1 MRGRLLVS
9 ALLLAAASAPEVC
22 AEGPPDEG
30 AVVVDSLPKSLAG
43 MVEFA
48 FGDPPGGIA
57 GVDGLTWTR
66 IAVPGTWQSAGIAA
80 HGFGWYRF
88 RFRVTPEVASVPL
101 EFVVPQI
108 RDADEVFLDGAFVG
122 RCGGFPPRYD
132 KGTLQPRLYELPPTR
147 TTLPGV
153 HILLVRVYNPGPR
166 AGGITAVP
174 VLDAVGA
181 AYWKQIFREA
191 PFALAAS
198 AIFALG
204 LFALFVFLRDRR
216 QFEFLFFFFFT
227 SGVAIYI
234 STWLSVWTVLNV
246 PLSLVFRL
254 NFAHAF
260 ALSALFPLFFQH
272 FLDIPIPGWQRAVV
286 AVQGAGAIATL
297 AWPRVDDLY
306 YFLPVLYVTLAL
318 TGTRIAWALVSRW
331 RRRVEYAGASLLGFL
346 IILGAVL
353 HDILQD
359 LSIVPE
365 DGRLR
370 LVGPGFLV
378 FAAIFL
384 TVVADRM
391 ARLRIAA
398 STDSLTGLAN
408 RRTLWDRIHLELARS
423 KRGGKPLSLAVLDLD
438 LFKEFN
444 DRYGHLAGD
453 RLLIAMGET
462 LTRGIRETD
471 LASRY
476 GGEEFVVLLPE
487 IGREEAATCLERI
500 REAVSRIRVPGADR
514 ATTVSIGLAVHL
526 PGDETP
532 VTTAGLLRGADSA
545 LYRAKADGRNRIVV
559 LDGSPAETDGVR
571 FSAP

>member
-1 MRGRLLVS
+1 MRTQLLLPV
-9 ALLLAAASAPEVC
+9 LLCAGVLAAAPGA
-22 AEGPPDEG
+22 DERREDG
-30 AVVVDSLPKSLAG
+30 VVLVDSLPKSLAG
-43 MVEFA
+43 NVEFA
-48 FGDPPGGIA
+48 FGDASGGPA
-57 GVDGLTWTR
+57 GVEALTWTR
-66 IAVPGTWQSAGIAA
+66 IAVPGTWQSAGFAA
-80 HGFGWYRF
+80 HGIGWYRF

-101 EFVVPQI
+101 AFVVPQI

-132 KGTLQPRLYELPPTR
+132 KGTLQPRLYELPPTG
-147 TTLPGV
+147 TTLSGV
-153 HILLVRVYNPGPR
+153 HTLLVRVYNQGPR
-166 AGGITAVP
+166 EGGITAVP

-181 AYWKQIFREA
+181 AYWKLIFREA

-216 QFEFLFFFFFT
+216 QVEFLVFFLFT

-260 ALSALFPLFFQH
+260 ALSALFPIFFQH
-272 FLDIPIPGWQRAVV
+272 FLSIPIPGWERAVV
-286 AVQGAGAIATL
+286 AVQGVGAVATL

-306 YFLPVLYVTLAL
+306 YFLPVLYVTVAL
-318 TGTRIAWALVSRW
+318 TGGRISWVLVSRW
-331 RRRVEYAGASLLGFL
+331 RRRVEYAGAVLFGFL
-346 IILGAVL
+346 IILGSVL

-359 LSIVPE
+359 LSVVPE
-365 DGRLR
+365 EGRFR
-370 LVGPGFLV
+370 LVGPGFLI

-408 RRTLWDRIHLELARS
+408 RKTLWDRIVLELARA
-423 KRGGKPLSLAVLDLD
+423 KRGGKPLSLAVLDVD
-438 LFKEFN
+438 RFKDFN
-444 DRYGHLAGD
+444 DRFGHLAGD

-487 IGREEAATCLERI
+487 VGREEAATCLERI
-500 REAVSRIRVPGADR
+500 REAVARIRVAGADR
-514 ATTVSIGLAVHL
+514 ATTVSIGLAIHV
-526 PGDETP
+526 PADGTP
-532 VTTAGLLRGADSA
+532 VTAAGLLRGADAA
-545 LYRAKADGRNRIVV
+545 LYQAKADGRNRIVI

>member
-1 MRGRLLVS
+1 MRRRPLLS
-9 ALLLAAASAPEVC
+9 TLLLAGVLAAELRA
-22 AEGPPDEG
+22 DEG
-30 AVVVDSLPKSLAG
+30 SERGVVLVDSLPTSLAG
-43 MVEFA
+43 DVEFA

-66 IAVPGTWQSAGIAA
+66 IAVPGSWQTAGIGG
-80 HGFGWYRF
+80 HGTGWYRF

-101 EFVVPQI
+101 AFVVPQI

-132 KGTLQPRLYELPPTR
+132 KGTLQPRLYALPPTR
-147 TTLPGV
+147 TTLSGV
-153 HILLVRVYNPGPR
+153 HTLLVRVYNPGPR
-166 AGGITAVP
+166 AGGITSVP
-174 VLDAVGA
+174 VLDAVGS

-191 PFALAAS
+191 PFALVAS

-204 LFALFVFLRDRR
+204 LFALFVFVRDRR
-216 QFEFLFFFFFT
+216 QVEFLVFFLFT

-234 STWLSVWTVLNV
+234 STWLSVWTVLHV

-272 FLDIPIPGWQRAVV
+272 FLDIPIPGWQRVVV
-286 AVQGAGAIATL
+286 AVQGAGAVATL
-297 AWPRVDDLY
+297 TWPRVDDLY
-306 YFLPVLYVTLAL
+306 YFLPALYVTLAL
-318 TGTRIAWALVSRW
+318 TGGRMAWALVSRW
-331 RRRVEYAGASLLGFL
+331 RRRVEYAGAVLLGFL

-398 STDSLTGLAN
+398 STDPLTGLAN
-408 RRTLWDRIHLELARS
+408 RKTLWDRIALELARS
-423 KRGGKPLSLAVLDLD
+423 RRGGKPLSLAVLDLD

-444 DRYGHLAGD
+444 DRFGHLAGD
-453 RLLIAMGET
+453 RLLISMGET

-476 GGEEFVVLLPE
+476 GGEEFVILLPE

-500 REAVSRIRVPGADR
+500 REAVGRIRVAGADR
-514 ATTVSIGLAVHL
+514 ATTVSIGLAVHDPADGTL
-526 PGDETP
+526 
-532 VTTAGLLRGADSA
+532 VTAAGLLRGADAA
-545 LYRAKADGRNRIVV
+545 LYQAKADGRNRIVV
-559 LDGSPAETDGVR
+559 LEGSPAETDGVR

>member
-1 MRGRLLVS
+1 
-9 ALLLAAASAPEVC
+9 
-22 AEGPPDEG
+22 
-30 AVVVDSLPKSLAG
+30 
-43 MVEFA
+43 
-48 FGDPPGGIA
+48 
-57 GVDGLTWTR
+57 
-66 IAVPGTWQSAGIAA
+66 
-80 HGFGWYRF
+80 
-88 RFRVTPEVASVPL
+88 
-101 EFVVPQI
+101 
-108 RDADEVFLDGAFVG
+108 
-122 RCGGFPPRYD
+122 
-132 KGTLQPRLYELPPTR
+132 
-147 TTLPGV
+147 
-153 HILLVRVYNPGPR
+153 
-166 AGGITAVP
+166 VP

-286 AVQGAGAIATL
+286 AVQGAGAVATL

-318 TGTRIAWALVSRW
+318 TGTRIAWVLVSRW
-331 RRRVEYAGASLLGFL
+331 RRRVEYAGAVLLGFL
-346 IILGAVL
+346 IILGAIL

-398 STDSLTGLAN
+398 STDPLTGLAN
-408 RRTLWDRIHLELARS
+408 RKTLWDRIALELARS

-438 LFKEFN
+438 RFKEFN
-444 DRYGHLAGD
+444 DRYGHLVGD

-487 IGREEAATCLERI
+487 IGREEAASCLERI
-500 REAVSRIRVPGADR
+500 REAVSRIQVAGADR
-514 ATTVSIGLAVHL
+514 TTTVSIGLAVHV
-526 PGDETP
+526 PADGTP
-532 VTTAGLLRGADSA
+532 VTTAGLLRGADAA